1 MKLQWFNNYE
11 SPIFVYL
18 KYQSLQWQTVC
29 TTYNLLA
36 PNNAFAAPQDG
47 MLNFLMEHM
56 CQPTMAIL
64 VQPQW
69 SFSLELLFFV
79 RVYMIELNPVI
90 YIPMLHR
97 VHLELIPVPK
107 SY

>member
-1 MKLQWFNNYE
+1 VV
-11 SPIFVYL
+11 FVHQ
-18 KYQSLQWQTVC
+18 KYQSLQWQTVF

-36 PNNAFAAPQDG
+36 PNNAYAAPHGG

-56 CQPTMAIL
+56 CQPTLAIL
-64 VQPQW
+64 AQPHW
-69 SFSLELLFFV
+69 SFSLEFAIFFV
-79 RVYMIELNPVI
+79 RVYMIKLNPII

-97 VHLELIPVPK
+97 LHLELIPVPK